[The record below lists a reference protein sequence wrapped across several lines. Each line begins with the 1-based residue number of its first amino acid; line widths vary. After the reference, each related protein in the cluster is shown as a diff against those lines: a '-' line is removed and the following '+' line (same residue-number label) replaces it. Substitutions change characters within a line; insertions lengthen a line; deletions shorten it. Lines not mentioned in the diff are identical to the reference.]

1 MVRDM
6 ENRPVNARTEDY
18 LEAILRLARGVAGE
32 GVRSSLIAS
41 ALGLHRS
48 TVSAALKSLKAQGL
62 VDCEP
67 YGDVSLTPEGLKV
80 AARVAGA
87 HVTLRRFFGETLG
100 IDPVQADEAA
110 CGVEH
115 IVPATLLERISALG
129 DFLRSD
135 AGASQKWSAILS
147 SLKRHRN
154 NEPPVNVV
162 TSLPELPR
170 GMSALVVDVSLPAAA
185 RKKLVARGIVPGTEI
200 LMVQADGDAADV
212 QIRGYPERI
221 ASSEAKKIL
230 VSWLPGQKSP
240 A

>member
-6 ENRPVNARTEDY
+6 DNRPVNARTEDY

-115 IVPATLLERISALG
+115 IVPAPLLERISALG
-129 DFLRSD
+129 EFLRSD
-135 AGASQKWSAILS
+135 AEAGKKWAGILS

-162 TSLPELPR
+162 TPLPELPR

-200 LMVQADGDAADV
+200 LMVEAGGDAVDV

-221 ASSEAKKIL
+221 ASPEAKKIL
-230 VSWLPGQKSP
+230 VSWLPGQKK
-240 A
+240 